1 MEIDNNKEEIDI
13 NYNNID
19 INDNIINNNNKENN
33 INDKNKENNKIDEI
47 NKSEEN
53 INNNN
58 NKVNNNKEDN
68 NIIIDDSNDKNLT
81 KNNIDNNNN
90 NIIEKYL
97 QEKYNIFS
105 PILIITYKNSQ
116 KSQIKLDYDDYYSFL
131 SNFGTIKFLE
141 ILNKN
146 AIVYFND
153 YISAY
158 TCYKYFENDK
168 NYKENEKENYN
179 IKWFQPEDENLISI
193 LIKKKIKKYSYKEI
207 FKNVNQTMMN
217 NYINKTINCD
227 LSNLENTSNENSKEK
242 FKENL
247 ATNTIEQFGYYSHF
261 SLSKEGIK
269 EFQTLIDNNIKKNNI
284 ITNNNENNNNNNLYF
299 NNTNNNNNNNY
310 INNNNIN
317 GKYICKFYVKIQDK
331 DFDVCKRL
339 IGAKGSN
346 LKRIIDYCSK
356 NSNGTY
362 LPDAIKIKLRGKG
375 SEFNQIN
382 KETDEPLNICVSS
395 IYVDKY
401 RKACSFVY
409 ELIIN
414 VYEEYKRY
422 CERNSKT
429 PMENLTVQ
437 KIESIST
444 RKNTSNNNNNIN
456 KDKIIN
462 DED

>member
-1 MEIDNNKEEIDI
+1 MEIDNNKEDIDI
-13 NYNNID
+13 NNYNID
-19 INDNIINNNNKENN
+19 INENISNNSNNNNNDINKIDETNKTETNIDNNNIKENNIKENNIKENNIKENINDN
-33 INDKNKENNKIDEI
+33 INDKNLNSINDAYNND
-47 NKSEEN
+47 
-53 INNNN
+53 
-58 NKVNNNKEDN
+58 
-68 NIIIDDSNDKNLT
+68 NIII
-81 KNNIDNNNN
+81 
-90 NIIEKYL
+90 EKFL
-97 QEKYNIFS
+97 QEKYKIFS

-153 YISAY
+153 YLSAF
-158 TCYKYFENDK
+158 TCYKYFENEK

-193 LIKKKIKKYSYKEI
+193 LMKKKIKKYSFKEI
-207 FKNVNQTMMN
+207 FKNVNETMRN
-217 NYINKTINCD
+217 NYINKKINCD
-227 LSNLENTSNENSKEK
+227 LNNLENPLNENSKEK

-247 ATNTIEQFGYYSHF
+247 ATNTIEQFGYYSNF

-269 EFQTLIDNNIKKNNI
+269 EFQTLIDNNIKKNYI
-284 ITNNNENNNNNNLYF
+284 I
-299 NNTNNNNNNNY
+299 TNNNNNNNNNFNNTNNNHINNNH

-346 LKRIIDYCSK
+346 IKRIIDYCSK

-382 KETDEPLNICVSS
+382 KESDEPLNICVSS

-422 CERNSKT
+422 CERNLKT

-437 KIESIST
+437 KIESISSK
-444 RKNTSNNNNNIN
+444 KNTSNNNNIN
-456 KDKIIN
+456 KDKII
-462 DED
+462 DDD

>member
-13 NYNNID
+13 NYTNE
-19 INDNIINNNNKENN
+19 INDNILNTNNNNNDINKIDEINKTETNIDNNNNKENN
-33 INDKNKENNKIDEI
+33 IKENNNDNVIDKNLNS
-47 NKSEEN
+47 NKD
-53 INNNN
+53 INNNTN
-58 NKVNNNKEDN
+58 NF
-68 NIIIDDSNDKNLT
+68 
-81 KNNIDNNNN
+81 
-90 NIIEKYL
+90 IEKYI

-116 KSQIKLDYDDYYSFL
+116 KSQIKLDYDDYHSFL

-153 YISAY
+153 YLSAF

-179 IKWFQPEDENLISI
+179 VKWFQPEDENLISI
-193 LIKKKIKKYSYKEI
+193 LLKKKMKKYSYKEI
-207 FKNVNQTMMN
+207 FKNVNETMKN
-217 NYINKTINCD
+217 IYINKKINCD
-227 LSNLENTSNENSKEK
+227 LSNLEYPSNENSKEK

-261 SLSKEGIK
+261 SLSKEGIN

-284 ITNNNENNNNNNLYF
+284 ITNNNENNNNYLYF
-299 NNTNNNNNNNY
+299 NNTNNNNY

-444 RKNTSNNNNNIN
+444 KKNTSSNNNNIN

>member
-1 MEIDNNKEEIDI
+1 MEIDNNKEDIDI
-13 NYNNID
+13 NNYNID
-19 INDNIINNNNKENN
+19 INENISNNSNNNNNDINKIDETNKTETNIDNNNIKENNIKENNIKENNIKENINDN
-33 INDKNKENNKIDEI
+33 INDKNLNSINDAYNND
-47 NKSEEN
+47 
-53 INNNN
+53 
-58 NKVNNNKEDN
+58 
-68 NIIIDDSNDKNLT
+68 NIII
-81 KNNIDNNNN
+81 
-90 NIIEKYL
+90 EKFL
-97 QEKYNIFS
+97 QEKYKIFS

-153 YISAY
+153 YLSAF
-158 TCYKYFENDK
+158 TCYKYFENEK

-193 LIKKKIKKYSYKEI
+193 LMKKKIKKYSFKEI
-207 FKNVNQTMMN
+207 FKNVNETMRN
-217 NYINKTINCD
+217 NYINKKINCD
-227 LSNLENTSNENSKEK
+227 LNNLENPLNENSKEK

-247 ATNTIEQFGYYSHF
+247 ATNTIEQFGYYSNF

-269 EFQTLIDNNIKKNNI
+269 EFQTLIDNNIKKNYI
-284 ITNNNENNNNNNLYF
+284 ITNNNNNNNNNF
-299 NNTNNNNNNNY
+299 NNTNNNNINNNH

-346 LKRIIDYCSK
+346 IKRIIDYCSK
-356 NSNGTY
+356 NSNGSY

-382 KETDEPLNICVSS
+382 KESDEPLNICVSS

-422 CERNSKT
+422 CERNLKT

-437 KIESIST
+437 KIESISSK
-444 RKNTSNNNNNIN
+444 KNTSNNNNIN
-456 KDKIIN
+456 KDKII
-462 DED
+462 DDD

>member
-1 MEIDNNKEEIDI
+1 MEIDNNKEDIDI
-13 NYNNID
+13 NNYNID
-19 INDNIINNNNKENN
+19 INENISNNSNNNNNDINKIDETNKTETNIDNNNIKENNIKENNIKENNIKENINDN
-33 INDKNKENNKIDEI
+33 INDKNLNSINDAYNND
-47 NKSEEN
+47 
-53 INNNN
+53 
-58 NKVNNNKEDN
+58 
-68 NIIIDDSNDKNLT
+68 NIII
-81 KNNIDNNNN
+81 
-90 NIIEKYL
+90 EKFL
-97 QEKYNIFS
+97 QEKYKIFS

-153 YISAY
+153 YLSAF
-158 TCYKYFENDK
+158 TCYKYFENEK

-193 LIKKKIKKYSYKEI
+193 LMKKKIKKYSFKEI
-207 FKNVNQTMMN
+207 FKNVNETMRN
-217 NYINKTINCD
+217 NYINKKINCD
-227 LSNLENTSNENSKEK
+227 LNNLENPLNENSKEK

-247 ATNTIEQFGYYSHF
+247 ATNTIEQFGYYSNF

-269 EFQTLIDNNIKKNNI
+269 EFQTLIDNNIKKNYI
-284 ITNNNENNNNNNLYF
+284 ITNNNNNNNNNF
-299 NNTNNNNNNNY
+299 NNTNNNNINNNH

-346 LKRIIDYCSK
+346 IKRIIDYCSK

-382 KETDEPLNICVSS
+382 KESDEPLNICVSS

-422 CERNSKT
+422 CERNLKT

-437 KIESIST
+437 KIESISSK
-444 RKNTSNNNNNIN
+444 KNTSNNNNIN
-456 KDKIIN
+456 KDKII
-462 DED
+462 DDD